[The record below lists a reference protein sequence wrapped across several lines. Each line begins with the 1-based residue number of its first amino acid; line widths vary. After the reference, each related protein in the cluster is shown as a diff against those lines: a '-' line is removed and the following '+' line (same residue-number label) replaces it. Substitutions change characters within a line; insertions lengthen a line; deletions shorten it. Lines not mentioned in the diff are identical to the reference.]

1 VNTNIL
7 IPVFSSVTII
17 ETMSKNKP
25 MSLADLLQEKIP
37 KKDPPPG
44 ISVKNRFNVLRDRS
58 CSNVSSRCDSPGKRA
73 RTDSTEVPDEAEMPD
88 RNLAFT
94 SMANEEEK
102 FVKAKAL
109 IAKIKDGLGKA
120 KEQGMQGL
128 LWDIVSNM
136 ADWMEIT
143 TGVQEVTANVV
154 VDSYN
159 KVTSPRK
166 SRKDSPRRHEQKEV
180 SNEEAAL
187 VDKKRKFVQEVK
199 EAERSCL
206 IFKTNMGSGPVM
218 NPETMRKKFSMDLAA
233 KAAKEEGA
241 ADGRPS
247 AAVAAQ
253 LDDALCMVTKMEY
266 FGKETKR
273 AKKKGKDSEEEDF
286 YTIPV
291 KLSFK
296 DKETRDAADGRLRKL
311 CKTGGTVPYH
321 RTLRNVINQV
331 IMDAK
336 EKYVNSFIQVKVDAE
351 KFRLRVSRR
360 EAGVWHNNIETID
373 LPEVVLDL
381 SRMGPKVD
389 TRRPVEEEMDSE
401 QQQG

>member
-1 VNTNIL
+1 
-7 IPVFSSVTII
+7 
-17 ETMSKNKP
+17 MARNKP
-25 MSLADLLQEKIP
+25 MSLADLLQDKIP

-44 ISVKNRFNVLRDRS
+44 ISVRNRFNVLRDRS
-58 CSNVSSRCDSPGKRA
+58 LSTASSRCDSPGKRA
-73 RTDSTEVPDEAEMPD
+73 RTDSPEVVTVVD

-102 FVKAKAL
+102 LVKAKE
-109 IAKIKDGLGKA
+109 IVAKIKDGLSKA
-120 KEQGMQGL
+120 KDQGMQGP
-128 LWDIVSNM
+128 LWDIVSSM
-136 ADWMEIT
+136 AEWMEIT

-159 KVTSPRK
+159 KVASPRK
-166 SRKDSPRRHEQKEV
+166 SRKDSPGRNAGKEMD
-180 SNEEAAL
+180 SEEAAL
-187 VDKKRKFVQEVK
+187 VARKKKFVQEVK

-218 NPETMRKKFSMDLAA
+218 NPETMRKRFSMDLAA

-247 AAVAAQ
+247 AGVAAQ

-266 FGKETKR
+266 FGKETKK
-273 AKKKGKDSEEEDF
+273 AKKKGKDGEEEDF

-296 DKETRDAADGRLRKL
+296 DKETRDAADGRMRKL

-321 RTLRNVINQV
+321 RTLRNVINKV
-331 IMDAK
+331 ITEAK
-336 EKYVNSFIQVKVDAE
+336 GKYPNNFIQVKVDAE

-360 EAGVWHNNIETID
+360 EAGVWYNNIETID
-373 LPEVVLDL
+373 LPDEVLDL
-381 SRMGPKVD
+381 SRMGPKAGD
-389 TRRPVEEEMDSE
+389 SARDVEVMDSE
-401 QQQG
+401 GSQG

>member
-1 VNTNIL
+1 
-7 IPVFSSVTII
+7 
-17 ETMSKNKP
+17 MD
-25 MSLADLLQEKIP
+25 M
-37 KKDPPPG
+37 
-44 ISVKNRFNVLRDRS
+44 
-58 CSNVSSRCDSPGKRA
+58 
-73 RTDSTEVPDEAEMPD
+73 PDEAEMPD

-120 KEQGMQGL
+120 KEQGMQGP

-136 ADWMEIT
+136 AEWMEIT

-166 SRKDSPRRHEQKEV
+166 SRKDSPRRYEHKEV
-180 SNEEAAL
+180 SDEEAA
-187 VDKKRKFVQEVK
+187 VAAKKKKFVQEVK

-206 IFKTNMGSGPVM
+206 IFKTNMGPGPVM

-273 AKKKGKDSEEEDF
+273 AKKKGKDGEDEDF

-311 CKTGGTVPYH
+311 CKMGGTVPYH
-321 RTLRNVINQV
+321 RTLRNVINRV

-336 EKYVNSFIQVKVDAE
+336 EKYVNNFIQVKVDAE

-360 EAGVWHNNIETID
+360 EAGTWYNNIETID
-373 LPEVVLDL
+373 LPDEVLDL

>member
-1 VNTNIL
+1 
-7 IPVFSSVTII
+7 
-17 ETMSKNKP
+17 

-37 KKDPPPG
+37 RKEPPPG
-44 ISVKNRFNVLRDRS
+44 ISVRNRFNVLRDRS
-58 CSNVSSRCDSPGKRA
+58 HSTASSRCDSPGKRA
-73 RTDSTEVPDEAEMPD
+73 RTDSPDVADGREVPD

-102 FVKAKAL
+102 FGKAKEI
-109 IAKIKDGLGKA
+109 IAKIKDGLCKA
-120 KEQGMQGL
+120 KEQGMQGP
-128 LWDIVSNM
+128 LWDIVSSM
-136 ADWMEIT
+136 AEWMEIT

-159 KVTSPRK
+159 KVASPRK
-166 SRKDSPRRHEQKEV
+166 SRKDSPGRMVDKELD
-180 SNEEAAL
+180 SEEAAL
-187 VDKKRKFVQEVK
+187 LAKKKKFVQEVK

-218 NPETMRKKFSMDLAA
+218 NPETMRKRFSMDLAA

-266 FGKETKR
+266 FGKETKK
-273 AKKKGKDSEEEDF
+273 AKKKGKDGEEEDF

-321 RTLRNVINQV
+321 RTLRNVINKV
-331 IMDAK
+331 ISETK
-336 EKYVNSFIQVKVDAE
+336 VNYPNNFIQVKVDAE

-360 EAGVWHNNIETID
+360 EAGVWYNNIETID
-373 LPEVVLDL
+373 LPDEVLDL
-381 SRMGPKVD
+381 SRMGPKAVNSAAD
-389 TRRPVEEEMDSE
+389 VEAMDSE
-401 QQQG
+401 GTQG